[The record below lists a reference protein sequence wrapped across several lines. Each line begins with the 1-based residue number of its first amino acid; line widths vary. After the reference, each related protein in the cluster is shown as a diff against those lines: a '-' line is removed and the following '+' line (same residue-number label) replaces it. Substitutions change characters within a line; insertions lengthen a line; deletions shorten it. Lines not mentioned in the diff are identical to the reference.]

1 MNSVSVQGSF
11 STHSQVKRQAIAIVC
26 WKGSAGAV
34 AAAAVGAVAAVV
46 ATLSCAKAGA
56 VVAKDYVKIEVV
68 VAVDVLSV
76 AVYQIDNVFVA
87 EAGECEE
94 F

>member
-1 MNSVSVQGSF
+1 M
-11 STHSQVKRQAIAIVC
+11 QVVERSEDLEGN
-26 WKGSAGAV
+26 KGNLVLVDKITAGDV
-34 AAAAVGAVAAVV
+34 AQ
-46 ATLSCAKAGA
+46 AGA

>member
-1 MNSVSVQGSF
+1 VMSGVNSVSVQGSF

-26 WKGSAGAV
+26 WKGSVGAV

-56 VVAKDYVKIEVV
+56 VVANRAIGRVHRI
-68 VAVDVLSV
+68 A
-76 AVYQIDNVFVA
+76 
-87 EAGECEE
+87 
-94 F
+94 